1 MTTAEQIGSKYGQ
14 STDDFATAQ
23 GNTLTDI
30 VLRWCNG
37 GIDAM
42 RTKIQKNVRTGGA
55 STLAQSMSSKPIKS
69 GGSKVS
75 IEIVADKDSYYWK
88 FVDKGVRGVKKN
100 KAGNSPYKFKTIGAG
115 KNMVDSFK
123 KYIAKTG
130 SKSMSGKKLTSKNK
144 KKQASAIDK
153 EAKAMAVAT
162 KIGGI
167 KPVNFVREATN
178 KKRVDQLVNEVA
190 KGLGATIKVS
200 IKRVANEYNSK

>member
-75 IEIVADKDSYYWK
+75 IEIVADKDAYYWK

-130 SKSMSGKKLTSKNK
+130 SKSMTGKKLTNKNK

-178 KKRVDQLVNEVA
+178 KKRVEQLVNEVA

>member
-75 IEIVADKDSYYWK
+75 IEIVADKDAYYWK

-144 KKQASAIDK
+144 KKQASAIEQ

-178 KKRVDQLVNEVA
+178 KKRVEQLVNEVA

>member
-75 IEIVADKDSYYWK
+75 IEIVADKDAYYWK

-130 SKSMSGKKLTSKNK
+130 SKSMSGKKLISKNK
-144 KKQASAIDK
+144 KKQASAIEQ

>member
-69 GGSKVS
+69 GGSKVRRS
-75 IEIVADKDSYYWK
+75 DFS
-88 FVDKGVRGVKKN
+88 
-100 KAGNSPYKFKTIGAG
+100 
-115 KNMVDSFK
+115 
-123 KYIAKTG
+123 
-130 SKSMSGKKLTSKNK
+130 
-144 KKQASAIDK
+144 
-153 EAKAMAVAT
+153 
-162 KIGGI
+162 
-167 KPVNFVREATN
+167 
-178 KKRVDQLVNEVA
+178 
-190 KGLGATIKVS
+190 
-200 IKRVANEYNSK
+200 

>member
-1 MTTAEQIGSKYGQ
+1 MITGESIGSKYGQ
-14 STDDFATAQ
+14 STDDFAKAASD
-23 GNTLTDI
+23 TLTDI
-30 VLRWCNG
+30 VMAWCNG

-75 IEIVADKDSYYWK
+75 IEIVADKDAYYWK

-200 IKRVANEYNSK
+200 IKRAANEYNSK